1 VHKNSVIA
9 MDSFTDNHTVDLY
22 IYDLT
27 QGMARVMSQMILG
40 RVLDGVWHTG
50 VVVYGREY
58 FYGAQGIQSCPPG
71 GTVLGQPLKIEKIG
85 ETFIPYQVF
94 KDYIRGLSDSTFRG
108 SSYSLL
114 KNNCNSFTDDLCQFL
129 CGISIPKYILD
140 LPQEF
145 LSTPLGISLGPLID
159 RIGASTGNNFSFEP
173 QISARETSP
182 GFDELNSQIEEARI
196 QSLALEEKRKV
207 TRDKLAKKEKKKDK
221 KKKKSETNGTTISS
235 GSEYNSN
242 NSMSEVE
249 SAGATN
255 GTSPIIPSEMLP
267 SERVL
272 EDEAKERQVE
282 EERRKNREP
291 PVVFTN
297 IDAKVEL
304 EALVKLVD
312 GQLSKEEETSIE
324 ELHQYLIEGEGS
336 WALGDNFL
344 VFVGRILQDPNI
356 STETRVHLLR
366 ALAFAALKDDIIL
379 LLHQD
384 RRDHVLMN
392 YAQDI
397 DRRAPE
403 EQQGMAL
410 FMCNL
415 FENVSSS
422 EWLLY
427 ISEWTYNNAPTSN
440 IRATTKLSV
449 HCLLATCPTLQEI
462 GSAIIHNLACKEVK
476 TVVFDDV
483 AIELT
488 MALLQFFNSKPS
500 EEHLFRTLKA
510 LGKFVTVSPDIPQ
523 LVQMIGPH
531 PNTFKGTSPRVDE
544 LIEEI
549 SKKVR

>member
-1 VHKNSVIA
+1 

-27 QGMARVMSQMILG
+27 QGMARMMSQMILG

-58 FYGAQGIQSCPPG
+58 FFGAQGIQSCPPG

-94 KDYIRGLSDSTFRG
+94 KDYIRGLSESTFRG
-108 SSYSLL
+108 SAYSLL
-114 KNNCNSFTDDLCQFL
+114 KHNCNSFTEDLCQFL
-129 CGISIPKYILD
+129 CGTSIPKYILD

-145 LSTPLGISLGPLID
+145 LSTPLGQTLGPLID
-159 RIGASTGNNFSFEP
+159 RIGASSNNNFAFEP

-182 GFDELNSQIEEARI
+182 GFDELNTQIEEARL

-221 KKKKSETNGTTISS
+221 KKKKCESNGTAISS
-235 GSEYNSN
+235 SDSEYQSN
-242 NSMSEVE
+242 ISMSEVE

-356 STETRVHLLR
+356 STETRVHFLR

-427 ISEWTYNNAPTSN
+427 ISEWTYNNTPTSN

-531 PNTFKGTSPRVDE
+531 PNTFKGTSARVDE
-544 LIEEI
+544 LIEQI